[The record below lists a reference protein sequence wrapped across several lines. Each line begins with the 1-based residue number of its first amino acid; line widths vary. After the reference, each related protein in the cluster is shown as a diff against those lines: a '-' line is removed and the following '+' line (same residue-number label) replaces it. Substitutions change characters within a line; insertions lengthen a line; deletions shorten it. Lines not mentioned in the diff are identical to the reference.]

1 MFQFDLEKKTED
13 SHFSKEKKWDV
24 LVVGGGPGGLN
35 AALYAKR
42 KGLDVGIIADEIGGQ
57 LHNTTEVDNYLGF
70 SLVEGKELSDK
81 FLTHVQ
87 NLDIPIL
94 SHVFATDI
102 KQENGD
108 FTIDVTDGKKLKSK
122 VVIIA
127 TGGAPR
133 KLGVPGETKLANK
146 GVSYCTTCDAPFF
159 KDKHIVVAGGG
170 NSAAEAVLD
179 LVPWAKQITV
189 VHRSNWRADQI
200 LLDKHKNIP
209 NLTVHLQTQILSILG
224 EDKMIG
230 VEVLDKTTNQKRI
243 IDADGLFIEIGTVPN
258 SGFLQGLVEL
268 NQAGEVLVDG
278 NQKTSLKGIYAVGDV
293 TAQPHKQIIISAAE
307 GAKAALAATQYLNQ
321 EYKGE

>member
-1 MFQFDLEKKTED
+1 MFQFDLEKKTEN
-13 SHFSKEKKWDV
+13 SHFSQDKKWDV

-42 KGLDVGIIADEIGGQ
+42 KGLDVGIITDEVGGQ

-94 SHVFATDI
+94 SHVFVTNVQ
-102 KQENGD
+102 KVKED
-108 FTIDVTDGKKLKSK
+108 FILDTTDGKTLRSK

-133 KLGVPGETKLANK
+133 KLDVPGEATLSNK

-159 KDKHIVVAGGG
+159 KDKHIIVAGGG

-179 LVPWAKQITV
+179 LVPWAKEITV

-200 LLDKHKNIP
+200 LLDKHKHIP
-209 NLTVHLQTQILSILG
+209 NLSVHLQTQILSVLG
-224 EDKMIG
+224 QDKMIG

-258 SGFLQGLVEL
+258 SSFLQEIVDL
-268 NQAGEVLVDG
+268 NEAKEVLVDQ
-278 NQKTSLKGIYAVGDV
+278 NQQTSLKGMYAVGDV